1 MSCLSSSGLSRTKS
15 HDPASGREWVVG
27 GTGAPPK
34 VIGDIQGSPLNQA
47 LDLTGVGMTAFRG
60 GLADQPASY
69 PRGARRPVHHSRA
82 VLRGGEP

>member
-34 VIGDIQGSPLNQA
+34 VIGDIQGSPPNHRLRRKAAAFLVFRASTSLQA
-47 LDLTGVGMTAFRG
+47 APGSLAERYAAKDTTA
-60 GLADQPASY
+60 
-69 PRGARRPVHHSRA
+69 
-82 VLRGGEP
+82 